1 MGRTRLALAF
11 IAWAGI
17 AGAQTVNTAPHD
29 TANTEAQTSTQAN
42 GGAIPDGAARARAT
56 PEIASAPIPMSDAA
70 RIARE
75 RIERDGY
82 RDVRGLAIGPDGLWQ
97 GTALRGNTLVQVTV
111 DRSGNVAAK

>member
-1 MGRTRLALAF
+1 LAF

-17 AGAQTVNTAPHD
+17 AGAQTVNTASPG
-29 TANTEAQTSTQAN
+29 TANTDAQMSTQAN
-42 GGAIPDGAARARAT
+42 GGAIADGAAGTRGP
-56 PEIASAPIPMSDAA
+56 PEIASAPLPMSDAA

-75 RIERDGY
+75 RIEMDGY

-97 GTALRGNTLVQVTV
+97 GTALRGNTSVQVTV